1 MVVAGN
7 VGQQLNF
14 HCGFPGCIG
23 RTFPGIKKRDY
34 YRFNSHFNFRTGKGE
49 KTMLQRIRNKRQGQK
64 GFTLIELMIVIAII
78 GILAAIA
85 LPQFA
90 AYRERGFIA
99 SMQAD
104 ANAIRTAEEA
114 YYVDKNTY
122 VAVTKTADPTGT
134 GLDDFGLKNL
144 SAGNEFV
151 VTTGTSGNIE
161 TSFAV
166 TVTSTKVPDKQVVY
180 DSDDGKIEVQD
191 TASGT

>member
-1 MVVAGN
+1 
-7 VGQQLNF
+7 
-14 HCGFPGCIG
+14 
-23 RTFPGIKKRDY
+23 
-34 YRFNSHFNFRTGKGE
+34 
-49 KTMLQRIRNKRQGQK
+49 MLQRMRNKRQGQK

-85 LPQFA
+85 IPQFS
-90 AYRERGFIA
+90 AYREKGYVA

-104 ANAIRTAEEA
+104 ANTIRTAEEA

-122 VAVTKTADPTGT
+122 LAVDKTDDPTDT
-134 GLDDFGLKNL
+134 GLDNFGLKNL

-151 VTTGTSGNIE
+151 VTAGKSGNIG

-191 TASGT
+191 TAGDT